1 MRQALLQ
8 SGAAA
13 AYYKLGEVFSQSGT
27 AFLYYKKGQ
36 VVLQSRAGITTWRNY
51 YRLEKYDRAINNL
64 CLRTVEKLNF
74 FISIIRK
81 KELHYHQLVSS
92 RNNPIVVFL
101 VLKTFSIEFLGNI

>member
-1 MRQALLQ
+1 MGQALLQ

-13 AYYKLGEVFSQSGT
+13 TYYKLGEVFSQSGT

-74 FISIIRK
+74 YFNH
-81 KELHYHQLVSS
+81 KEEGIALPSTCK
-92 RNNPIVVFL
+92 F
-101 VLKTFSIEFLGNI
+101 

>member
-1 MRQALLQ
+1 MGQALLQ

-36 VVLQSRAGITTWRNY
+36 VVLQSRVGITTWRNY
-51 YRLEKYDRAINNL
+51 YRLEKYRRAINKL

-74 FISIIRK
+74 YFNQ
-81 KELHYHQLVSS
+81 KEEGIALPSTCK
-92 RNNPIVVFL
+92 F
-101 VLKTFSIEFLGNI
+101 